1 MKRSIGT
8 LFFLFYAWCGFTG
21 RALAQ
26 STEPQAQEAESPGAA
41 AHRFF
46 EPKEGKGVTFYTLPG
61 GEITFYGYLDVS
73 FDVTT
78 KGISDLRDSNGNGP
92 VGHVGPM
99 PALST
104 NQSYL
109 GARGSQKL
117 GEPLSFVYQLE
128 AQIDI
133 AASSGLSESN
143 SNQSNVVKGGL
154 TYRDS
159 FIGFSTP
166 WGALKFGKT
175 HTPYRNATN
184 PRMNPF
190 SGMIGD
196 YSVVMGNTGGD
207 NRVEFGT
214 RLENSVWYESPKIYG
229 FSLAVLYSPG
239 QNRGDASDNLPSGSA
254 DCRGGNIPGS
264 GGTGVPGGAPI
275 SCNDGAFGD
284 AISASLSYE
293 YASGGWNFYVT
304 GAYERHWAVNRNSD
318 IYGIY
323 GFPLPDPVSHYDAL
337 DVADEDAW
345 KVGAQVVLPTRTT
358 VGGFFEDFHRYVA
371 QELQFQNERQ
381 RHGVWVT
388 VSQWLTK
395 ADSLHAGWA
404 HAFKTPGD
412 PGQHNT
418 ALKDVGNGGFAGGLD
433 ADNSA
438 DMITA
443 AIKHNFGHDV
453 LVYLA
458 WAYTINAQYA
468 HFDLGAGGR
477 AVTTDCHDGGLPAS
491 GDTTSSPHCW
501 AGGKLMG
508 VSLGMSARF

>member
-1 MKRSIGT
+1 MKRLIGT
-8 LFFLFYAWCGFTG
+8 LFVLFYAWCSFTG

-26 STEPQAQEAESPGAA
+26 SAEAQPAEPA
-41 AHRFF
+41 AHTFF
-46 EPKEGKGVTFYTLPG
+46 EPKEGKGVTFHTLPG

-92 VGHVGPM
+92 VGHVGAM

-117 GEPLSFVYQLE
+117 GEPLSFVYQFE

-133 AASSGLSESN
+133 AASSGLSGSN
-143 SNQSNVVKGGL
+143 SNQSDVVKGGL
-154 TYRDS
+154 TYRDT

-175 HTPYRNATN
+175 HTPYRNSTF
-184 PRMNPF
+184 RMNPF

-214 RLENSVWYESPKIYG
+214 RLENSIWYESPKFYG
-229 FSLAVLYSPG
+229 FNLLMLYSPG
-239 QNRGDASDNLPSGSA
+239 QNRGDASDNVPSGSA

-264 GGTGVPGGAPI
+264 GGTGTPGGAPI
-275 SCNDGAFGD
+275 SCNDGGFGD
-284 AISASLSYE
+284 ALSASLSWE
-293 YASGGWNFYVT
+293 YASGGWGVYLT
-304 GAYERHWAVNRNSD
+304 AAYERHWAVNRNSD

-323 GFPLPDPVSHYDAL
+323 GYPLPAAVSNYDAL
-337 DVADEDAW
+337 DVADEDAF
-345 KVGAQVVLPTRTT
+345 KAGAQVVLPTHTT
-358 VGGFFEDFHRYVA
+358 VGVVFEDFHRYVA
-371 QELQFQNERQ
+371 DVLKFQNERQ
-381 RHGVWVT
+381 RLGLWLT

-395 ADSLHAGWA
+395 ADSLHFGWA
-404 HAFKTPGD
+404 HAFKSPGD

-418 ALKDVGNGGFAGGLD
+418 SINDVGNGASAGGLD

-443 AIKHNFGHDV
+443 AIKHNFGHDI

-468 HFDLGAGGR
+468 HYDLGAGGR

-491 GDTTSSPHCW
+491 GDTTSNPHCW
-501 AGGKLMG
+501 AGGKPMG
-508 VSLGMSARF
+508 FSVGMSARF